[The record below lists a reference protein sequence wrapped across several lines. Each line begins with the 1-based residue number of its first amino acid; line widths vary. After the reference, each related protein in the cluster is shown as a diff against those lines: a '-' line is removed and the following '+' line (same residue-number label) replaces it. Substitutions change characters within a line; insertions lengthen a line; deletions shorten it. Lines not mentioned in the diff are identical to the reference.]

1 LKLLI
6 LYASL
11 TIILSFLCSILEAV
25 LLSID
30 TTYLKIKIKEGKKY
44 AENLQA
50 LKKKID
56 EPLIIILSLNTIA
69 HTVGSILVGVQAK
82 ILYSSMSENNDFYF
96 FGILMKEDLLVGVV
110 STIMTILILV
120 VSEIIPKTLGANYW
134 SSLAKFTSI
143 FLSSLIPLFKYS
155 GVLWIL
161 QSFTRILGKSK
172 QDTRMK
178 REDFST
184 MAEIAEEEGIIEEKE
199 SDFIK
204 NMVKFRN
211 VKVRSIMTPYS
222 VMEMANESISIKEF
236 YEKSDLVFSRI
247 PLYSKDSNNIN
258 GYVLKDKI
266 LENLINKKSDLK
278 LSEIK
283 RKIIIT
289 DYNSKIPFLFD
300 KLLKEREHISLVKD
314 KKGAIKG
321 LVTLEDILE
330 TILGL
335 EIVDETDKVEDLQ
348 AFAKKYN
355 GN

>member
-1 LKLLI
+1 M
-6 LYASL
+6 
-11 TIILSFLCSILEAV
+11 
-25 LLSID
+25 
-30 TTYLKIKIKEGKKY
+30 
-44 AENLQA
+44 
-50 LKKKID
+50 
-56 EPLIIILSLNTIA
+56 
-69 HTVGSILVGVQAK
+69 GSILVGVQAK
-82 ILYSSMSENNDFYF
+82 ILYSSMSENNEFYF
-96 FGILMKEDLLVGVV
+96 FGVLMKEDLLVGVV

-134 SSLAKFTSI
+134 SYLAKFTSL

-155 GVLWIL
+155 GILWIL

-222 VMEMANESISIKEF
+222 VMEMANESMTIKEF
-236 YEKSDLVFSRI
+236 YERSDLVFSRI
-247 PLYSKDSNNIN
+247 PLYAKNSNNIN

-266 LENLINKKSDLK
+266 LENLINNNSDLK

-300 KLLKEREHISLVKD
+300 KFLKEREHISLVID

-355 GN
+355 GS

>member
-1 LKLLI
+1 MKLLI

-30 TTYLKIKIKEGKKY
+30 TTFLKIKIKEGKKY
-44 AENLQA
+44 AENLQT

-69 HTVGSILVGVQAK
+69 HTVGSILVGVKTK
-82 ILYSSMSENNDFYF
+82 ILYSSMSENSDFYF
-96 FGILMKEDLLVGVV
+96 LGILMKEDLLVGVV

-161 QSFTRILGKSK
+161 QFFTRILGKSK
-172 QDTRMK
+172 QDIRMK

-222 VMEMANESISIKEF
+222 VMEMANESMSIKEF

-247 PLYSKDSNNIN
+247 PLYSKGSNNIN

-355 GN
+355 SN

>member
-1 LKLLI
+1 M
-6 LYASL
+6 
-11 TIILSFLCSILEAV
+11 

-30 TTYLKIKIKEGKKY
+30 TTFLKIKIKEGKKY
-44 AENLQA
+44 AENLQT

-82 ILYSSMSENNDFYF
+82 ILYSSMSENSDFYF
-96 FGILMKEDLLVGVV
+96 LGILMKEDLLVGVV

-172 QDTRMK
+172 QDTRIK

-204 NMVKFRN
+204 NMVKFR
-211 VKVRSIMTPYS
+211 
-222 VMEMANESISIKEF
+222 
-236 YEKSDLVFSRI
+236 
-247 PLYSKDSNNIN
+247 
-258 GYVLKDKI
+258 
-266 LENLINKKSDLK
+266 NLINKKSDLK